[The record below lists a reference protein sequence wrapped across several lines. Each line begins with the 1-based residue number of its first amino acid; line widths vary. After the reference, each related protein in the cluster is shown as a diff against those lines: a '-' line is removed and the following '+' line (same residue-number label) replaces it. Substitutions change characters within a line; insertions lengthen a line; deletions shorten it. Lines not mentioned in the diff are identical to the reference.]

1 MLTTEEIK
9 ANLNNVLKETD
20 FNIGK
25 SKYVGKVRDNYI
37 LDNKRLIVTSD
48 RISCFD
54 YVVGALPFKGQVL
67 NQLAAFW
74 FENTKHIVDNHII
87 EVPDPN
93 VMVVKECKPI
103 DVELV
108 VRGYITGSLWRAYEK
123 GEKKLYGLEL
133 PLGLRKNQKFDE
145 PIITPSTKAEKGT
158 HDEPI
163 NPDEILEKGLM
174 TKEQW
179 EKISEISLRLF
190 EKGTEMAA
198 ENNLILVDTK
208 YEFGIHDGKIVLMD
222 EIHTPDSSRFW
233 FLDRYDA
240 LFQKSEEQKILDKEY
255 VRQWLIDKGWMGDG
269 PQPSLSDEVKIEAV
283 RRYIQAYEQITG
295 KDFVVYEEP
304 ILDRITKNLK
314 RYLE

>member
-74 FENTKHIVDNHII
+74 IENTKHIVDNHII

-108 VRGYITGSLWRAYEK
+108 VRGYITGSLW
-123 GEKKLYGLEL
+123 
-133 PLGLRKNQKFDE
+133 
-145 PIITPSTKAEKGT
+145 
-158 HDEPI
+158 
-163 NPDEILEKGLM
+163 
-174 TKEQW
+174 
-179 EKISEISLRLF
+179 ISW
-190 EKGTEMAA
+190 T
-198 ENNLILVDTK
+198 N
-208 YEFGIHDGKIVLMD
+208 
-222 EIHTPDSSRFW
+222 
-233 FLDRYDA
+233 
-240 LFQKSEEQKILDKEY
+240 
-255 VRQWLIDKGWMGDG
+255 
-269 PQPSLSDEVKIEAV
+269 
-283 RRYIQAYEQITG
+283 
-295 KDFVVYEEP
+295 
-304 ILDRITKNLK
+304 
-314 RYLE
+314 